1 MSNSIETRE
10 RHPRGLIVLFFAEM
24 WERFSFYL
32 MLGMLP
38 LYLTDSQ
45 KGGLG
50 LSGDT
55 MAIIVGTYG
64 GLVYFTPFIGG
75 LLADRLLGYRLTI
88 LIGGVLMMIGHLV
101 LALPTTAGLYV
112 GLGFIILGN
121 GGFKPNIST
130 LLGNLYPPGSKLRD
144 TGYNIFYVGINL
156 GSFLCNIVAAIVR
169 NHFDD
174 KPLQITSDWSIGGW
188 HAAFSTAAI
197 GMFLGLVV
205 FSLFYRMFRDA
216 DQKKDVAATSIRLK
230 PLWVQCLAPAFAL
243 AAAFWFLAEIEVS
256 GRKLFPLDPPTAAF
270 LGACLPVIVFFIRIW
285 RNVPDRADRDRVGA
299 LLVVFGV
306 AVIFWGV
313 FQLSTTALPTWAR
326 DNTDRIPGPI
336 AQWIVSEVPSFTENA
351 PSAYFANAGP
361 ETARPARDTFIVVDS
376 ATYEKLKK
384 EKKVNV
390 KTGEKVFVTQEM
402 LDAME
407 QRVTNETPRLA
418 TYEHVQLVNPE
429 LFNSINAG
437 FVILLTPL
445 VVAFFGWL
453 RMLGKEPSTPG
464 KIVLGLLLIACGPL
478 VMLGA
483 TYVSN
488 DGQTKATAWWLFG
501 TYAMNTLGEL
511 CLSPIGLSLVSKM
524 SPPNIRAFMMGGWF
538 LASSFG
544 NKLSGV
550 FGQLYFRMDH
560 YVFWPILSA
569 ALVAT
574 AVMVFVLLPWFKRSM
589 GQARKVGA

>member
-1 MSNSIETRE
+1 MSNSIATRE
-10 RHPRGLIVLFFAEM
+10 RHPKGLMVLFFAEM

-50 LSGDT
+50 LNSNT
-55 MAIIVGTYG
+55 MAIIVGTYM

-75 LLADRLLGYRLTI
+75 LLADRLLGYRFTI

-101 LALPTTAGLYV
+101 LALPTEMGLYL

-144 TGYNIFYVGINL
+144 TGYSIFYVGINL

-169 NHFDD
+169 NYFDNH
-174 KPLQITSDWSIGGW
+174 PLQITSNWTIGGW
-188 HAAFSTAAI
+188 HAAFTTAAF
-197 GMFLGLVV
+197 GMLLGLVV
-205 FSLFYRMFRDA
+205 FCLFYRMFRDA
-216 DQKKDVAATSIRLK
+216 DQKKDVAATSIRLT

-243 AAAFWFLAEIEVS
+243 AAVFWFLAARNFI
-256 GRKLFPLDPPTAAF
+256 PLDPPTAAF
-270 LGACLPVIVFFIRIW
+270 LGACLPVIAFFIRIW
-285 RNVPDRADRDRVGA
+285 RDVPGRADRDRVGA

-326 DNTDRIPGPI
+326 DNTDRVPGPI
-336 AQWIVSEVPSFTENA
+336 AQRIVDLVPPFAENA
-351 PSAYFANAGP
+351 PPGYFANAGP
-361 ETARPARDTFIVVDS
+361 DTARPARETFVVVDEGS
-376 ATYEKLKK
+376 YEELKK
-384 EKKVNV
+384 EKKLNV
-390 KTGEKVFVTQEM
+390 KTGEKVYVTQEM
-402 LDAME
+402 LDDIE
-407 QRVTNETPRLA
+407 RSVTNDTPRLV
-418 TYEHVQLVNPE
+418 TYEHLRLVNPE

-437 FVILLTPL
+437 YVILLTPL

-453 RMLGKEPSTPG
+453 RLLGKEPSTPG
-464 KIVLGLLLIACGPL
+464 KIGLGLLLIACGPL

-488 DGQTKATAWWLFG
+488 DGYTKATAWWLFG

-511 CLSPIGLSLVSKM
+511 CLSPMGLSLVSKL
-524 SPPNIRAFMMGGWF
+524 SPANIRAFMMGGWF

-544 NKLSGV
+544 GKLSGV

-574 AVMVFVLLPWFKRSM
+574 AIMVFALLPWFKRSM
-589 GQARKVGA
+589 GQEREAEV